1 MLFFCL
7 ISAARTSTDLC
18 RPRLCAIS
26 DQDLPSALICMSFA
40 SSSADH
46 FRYPGG
52 GALRITQFTNRAA
65 MRAVAKQTIARIAAI
80 RRAVLNSPIAQL
92 PEKWAALAKTV
103 ASVKRLKVWG

>member
-1 MLFFCL
+1 
-7 ISAARTSTDLC
+7 
-18 RPRLCAIS
+18 
-26 DQDLPSALICMSFA
+26 
-40 SSSADH
+40 
-46 FRYPGG
+46 
-52 GALRITQFTNRAA
+52 